1 MFNKIFLVMCIFT
14 STVYGGTLLEKV
26 QNEFDEKEAQN
37 LIKEVNTSLD
47 DKDKYLYLGI
57 IYHNLATKNPEK
69 YLKEAIQYLEK
80 EYKETKNVLAQG
92 YYGSAITIEGG
103 LYEKKKDIIT
113 ASTKVEQGLTLID
126 DAIKIEPNNVSLHF
140 LRLNNAIAVS
150 LSSPFKRYNIA
161 REDLKFLKEK
171 YDTFSLEIK
180 AFYHFCFA
188 QVSFG
193 EDKVEE
199 AIFHFE
205 KAISISPESI
215 YAIKARKYLKQLEE

>member
-1 MFNKIFLVMCIFT
+1 MFNKIFLVVCVFI
-14 STVYGGTLLEKV
+14 STVYGETLLERV

-37 LIKEVNTSLD
+37 LIKEVKTNLT
-47 DKDKYLYLGI
+47 DKDKDLYLGI
-57 IYHNLATKNPEK
+57 IYHNLAIKSPEK
-69 YLKEAIQYLEK
+69 YVKEAIQYLEK
-80 EYKETKNVLAQG
+80 ECKETKNVLARG

-103 LYEKKKDIIT
+103 LCEKKKDILT
-113 ASTKVEQGLTLID
+113 ASTKVEEGLTLID
-126 DAIKIEPNNVSLHF
+126 DAIKVESTNVNLRF

-171 YDTFSLEIK
+171 YDSFSSEIK

-199 AIFHFE
+199 SIFHFE
-205 KAISISPESI
+205 KAVSVSPNSI
-215 YAIKARKYLKQLEE
+215 YAKKAKEYLKQLEE